1 MDLFKKEE
9 PTIVADAP
17 RPSEPHV
24 QAPPIPIMPGAGGLS
39 QMLERTLE
47 LEEENNRMLKHMQF
61 MDRIGF
67 WSKLIIWALILGLPV
82 IFFQPLMNFVQ
93 NYLVEHAA
101 MVGLPPE
108 ALQKAVD
115 SFKAQQGN

>member
-1 MDLFKKEE
+1 M
-9 PTIVADAP
+9 PV
-17 RPSEPHV
+17 
-24 QAPPIPIMPGAGGLS
+24 MPGAGGLT

-47 LEEENNRMLKHMQF
+47 LEQENNRMLKHMQL

-101 MVGLPPE
+101 LVGLPPE

-115 SFKAQQGN
+115 SFKGQQGN